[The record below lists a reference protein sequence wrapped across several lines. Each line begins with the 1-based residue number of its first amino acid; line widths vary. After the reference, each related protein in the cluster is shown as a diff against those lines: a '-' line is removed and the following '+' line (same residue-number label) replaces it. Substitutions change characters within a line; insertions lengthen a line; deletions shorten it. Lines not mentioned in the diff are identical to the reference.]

1 MKVIIAGPRDFNDYD
16 VVCKAVEASEFEITE
31 VVSGK
36 AKGVDTLGE
45 RWASDNNVPVQPFP
59 AEWNNLK
66 QPGAV
71 VATNSWDK
79 KYNKNAGFYRNGLM
93 AEYADALIA
102 IDTGSGGTG
111 DMIRKATEAGLQ
123 VFRYDPEEHMTDDEF
138 GHIF

>member
-1 MKVIIAGPRDFNDYD
+1 MKVIIAGPRDFEDYE
-16 VVCKAVEASEFEITE
+16 VVCQAIEASGFEVTE

-45 RWASDNNVPVQPFP
+45 RWANDNDVPIEPFP

-93 AEYADALIA
+93 AEYGEALIA

-111 DMIRKATEAGLQ
+111 NMIKLATAAGLE
-123 VFRYDPEEHMTDDEF
+123 VFRYDPEAHMTDDEF